1 MYVSIRTTI
10 FWNMFLLMTAAIAL
24 ISFVVFR
31 VTEREMIQQRIR
43 SGEETFAVLSSVF
56 ALTLERS
63 AVQPDEPVKLM
74 QRLAGLHPL
83 AHMIL
88 INRNLAV
95 VAHTELTPQGQ
106 TAADNDLQQALRAN
120 KVQNRI
126 TYNAQ
131 DRNKSLTVFGPLYSH
146 DNSVIGA
153 LKLVFPLTD
162 VGHGIAQAQ
171 RIILFYILFDA
182 AVLILFGTF
191 LLSRYLVKPVDKI
204 IKLADTIGRG
214 ELNASLYLTE
224 RNELGKLSAALSR
237 MAESLQEE
245 KRKVQEHIRS
255 LEDANRELQRAQ
267 QEIIQSEKL
276 ASVGRL
282 AAGIAHEIGNP
293 IGIILGYLHLL
304 LNQQVS
310 EQEKADYLKRMN
322 AETERINSII
332 RELLDYAQPSAL
344 QNEELDANR
353 IIEETCALVSY
364 QKGFER
370 YSVSLNLDR
379 SVPALYADEKQLRQI
394 LLNLTLNAL
403 DAMPDGGV
411 ITYTTAYNPE
421 TAHILFSITDTGMG
435 IPADQQQKIFDPF
448 FTTKEPGKGTGLGL
462 SNVQRM
468 VAAMGGKISVA
479 SVPGQGTTFTLLFP
493 LTLSG
498 THGSAH
504 AETIQ
509 RTCPSQQPGD
519 EEP

>member
-1 MYVSIRTTI
+1 
-10 FWNMFLLMTAAIAL
+10 MFLLMTAAIAL

-31 VTEREMIQQRIR
+31 VTEREMIQQRVR
-43 SGEETFAVLSSVF
+43 SGEETFAVLSAVF
-56 ALTLERS
+56 ARTLERS
-63 AVQPDEPVKLM
+63 AAEPDEPEKLM
-74 QRLAGLHPL
+74 QQLAGQPPL
-83 AHMIL
+83 ARMIL
-88 INRNLAV
+88 INKDLDI
-95 VAHTELTPQGQ
+95 VAHTEQGLPNEI
-106 TAADNDLQQALRAN
+106 TADDDLQQALRSN
-120 KVQNRI
+120 KVRNRVA
-126 TYNAQ
+126 YNAQ
-131 DRNKSLTVFGPLYSH
+131 ERGKSLTVCGPLYNR
-146 DNSVIGA
+146 DRTVIGA

-214 ELNASLYLTE
+214 ELNASLYLAE

-245 KRKVQEHIRS
+245 KRKVQEHIHT
-255 LEDANRELQRAQ
+255 LEDTNRELQRAQ

-304 LNQQVS
+304 INQQVS

-370 YSVSLNLDR
+370 NTVTLNLDR
-379 SVPALYADEKQLRQI
+379 SIPRLYADEKQLRQI
-394 LLNLTLNAL
+394 ILNLTLNAL

-435 IPADQQQKIFDPF
+435 IPADLQQKIFDPF

-479 SVPGQGTTFTLLFP
+479 SFSGQGTTFTILFP
-493 LTLSG
+493 LTLP
-498 THGSAH
+498 ANPY
-504 AETIQ
+504 
-509 RTCPSQQPGD
+509 RTRDDC
-519 EEP
+519 

>member
-1 MYVSIRTTI
+1 
-10 FWNMFLLMTAAIAL
+10 MFLLMTAAIAL

-31 VTEREMIQQRIR
+31 VTEREMIQQRVR
-43 SGEETFAVLSSVF
+43 SGEETFALLSAVF
-56 ALTLERS
+56 ARTLERS
-63 AVQPDEPVKLM
+63 AMEPDEPEKLM
-74 QRLAGLHPL
+74 QQLAGQPPL
-83 AHMIL
+83 ARMIL
-88 INRNLAV
+88 INKDLDI
-95 VAHTELTPQGQ
+95 VAHTESGEI
-106 TAADNDLQQALRAN
+106 TADDDLQQALRSN
-120 KVQNRI
+120 KVRNRVA
-126 TYNAQ
+126 YNTQ
-131 DRNKSLTVFGPLYSH
+131 GRGKSLTVCGPLYNR
-146 DNSVIGA
+146 DRAIIGA

-182 AVLILFGTF
+182 AVLIMFGTF

-214 ELNASLYLTE
+214 ELNASLYLAE

-237 MAESLQEE
+237 MAENLQEE
-245 KRKVQEHIRS
+245 KRKVQEHIQT
-255 LEDANRELQRAQ
+255 LENTNRKLQRAQ
-267 QEIIQSEKL
+267 QEIIQAEKL

-304 LNQQVS
+304 INQGVS
-310 EQEKADYLKRMN
+310 EQEKNDYLKRMN
-322 AETERINSII
+322 AETERIHSII
-332 RELLDYAQPSAL
+332 RELLDYAQPSSL
-344 QNEELDANR
+344 QNEALDVNR

-370 YSVSLNLDR
+370 NTVTLNLDR
-379 SVPALYADEKQLRQI
+379 SVPGLYADEKQLRQI
-394 LLNLTLNAL
+394 ILNLTLNAL

-411 ITYTTAYNPE
+411 ITYMTAYNQE
-421 TAHILFSITDTGMG
+421 TAHIVFSITDTGMG
-435 IPADQQQKIFDPF
+435 IPADLQQKIFDPF

-479 SVPGQGTTFTLLFP
+479 SVTGQGTTFTILFP
-493 LTLSG
+493 LALP
-498 THGSAH
+498 AN
-504 AETIQ
+504 AQ
-509 RTCPSQQPGD
+509 RTRFSQQPCG